1 MSPSALGTP
10 RCTRTWRGC
19 LRLSARLSRPPA
31 GSSAST
37 FGLLLWRLWSWIAHV
52 LCSPAWLVDRVAVRR
67 CSCDGTDHPGPV
79 VIMATFPGYLVH
91 GVLGAVVAT
100 LAVFVPV
107 YLFVVVPGPL
117 FRRYE
122 DHPRL
127 RGFMKG
133 ATAAAAG
140 ANRRRRESRSVARP
154 SPGGSPSPSGSLRL
168 RFSSRSASMHQTRR
182 ARGTALSASRRRP
195 SL

>member
-67 CSCDGTDHPGPV
+67 CSCDGTDHPG
-79 VIMATFPGYLVH
+79 ARRDH
-91 GVLGAVVAT
+91 GDVRGIPNPWRPRRGRCDARRLRAG
-100 LAVFVPV
+100 
-107 YLFVVVPGPL
+107 LFVVVSGPL

-127 RGFMKG
+127 RRFMKG

-154 SPGGSPSPSGSLRL
+154 SLGGSPSPSGSLRL
-168 RFSSRSASMHQTRR
+168 RFSSRST
-182 ARGTALSASRRRP
+182 
-195 SL
+195 